1 MRGYRGARTRVYV
14 CVHKCVM
21 LCLLS
26 ANQCCWRKGCWDSST
41 IPNRKWNGDLEHKH
55 TPVSISQIHN
65 KQAHISDY
73 LKCVSGRAANQ
84 PGFRPSN
91 QSSYPSVPKKSLCN
105 QNIKSTV
112 RGSSPLLALYGTMF

>member
-1 MRGYRGARTRVYV
+1 MRGYEGARARVYV

-55 TPVSISQIHN
+55 TPVSVSQIHN
-65 KQAHISDY
+65 THISDY
-73 LKCVSGRAANQ
+73 LKCVSGKAVDQ
-84 PGFRPSN
+84 PGFRPLN
-91 QSSYPSVPKKSLCN
+91 QSSYPSVPKKYLQSGY
-105 QNIKSTV
+105 KSTV
-112 RGSSPLLALYGTMF
+112 